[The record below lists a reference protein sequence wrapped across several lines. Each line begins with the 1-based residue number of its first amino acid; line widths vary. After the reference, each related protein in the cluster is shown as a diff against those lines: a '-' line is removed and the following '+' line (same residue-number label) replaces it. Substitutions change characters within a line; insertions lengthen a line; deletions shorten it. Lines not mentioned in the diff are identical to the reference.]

1 MLNPIIGKVKRPHKE
16 IRDGNETGIF
26 EYSVFFISKDEF
38 EI

>member
-1 MLNPIIGKVKRPHKE
+1 MLNPIIGKVKKPHKE

-26 EYSVFFISKDEF
+26 EYSSFCVLRDEF